1 MPYEIAPV
9 YEGLRAR
16 AFGFTDAE
24 APPGMPWGVIM
35 ETGYAEGVATLM
47 ALSDGVVGL
56 FFSNGQTSV
65 GAGRYEGP
73 SHAAR
78 KLGAI
83 ASKLAPDMPFVAN
96 TNLPELDEVKLYVL
110 TATGVRGVA
119 GRQAEFGENKRPQSP
134 LFHQAHHVILE
145 IRKVAAGG
153 GAQS

>member
-1 MPYEIAPV
+1 MPYQIAPV

-16 AFGFTDAE
+16 AFGFTDVE

-73 SHAAR
+73 AHAAR
-78 KLGAI
+78 RLGAI
-83 ASKLAPDMPFVAN
+83 ASKMAADMPFVAN
-96 TNLPELDEVKLYVL
+96 TNLPELDEVRLYVL
-110 TATGVRGVA
+110 TATGVRGVS
-119 GRQAEFGENKRPQSP
+119 GKQADFGENKLPQSP
-134 LFHQAHHVILE
+134 LFHQAHHVIAA
-145 IRKVAAGG
+145 IRNIPKGG
-153 GAQS
+153 EPS